1 MTLLTPIFGL
11 ITALIVV
18 PLLLLLYMLKLRRER
33 RDISS
38 TLLWTSHTKD
48 LRANSLFQRLRLSP
62 LFVLQCLL
70 LLMLAAALTQPI
82 LKEWSRPSGRVV
94 FLIDQSASMQTRDAP
109 DSRTRLDEA
118 KRLAIAQVESW
129 QGGGLFAA
137 SPPEVMVIAFAQDP
151 SVRIP
156 FSTNLGRIREAIDGI
171 EPTDQITL
179 IAPAVS
185 LARAFSSSQDA
196 QEISQSAT
204 QINTLDTSSPT
215 MQLLSDGNISDIATL
230 SLRKGETMSWNRCGN
245 PQTIN
250 QGISAAGAERR
261 NDDPTRVSAFVALR
275 NDAATPAK
283 REVQVRNNGTLIASA
298 SEPIAI
304 PAASGKGATRVVGA
318 QKLSFTPFALPNSGV
333 LSMSLLP
340 EDAFTTDDRAV
351 IAIQEQRTLR
361 ILLAGNDPALESLL
375 NSLSFANVQQI
386 SSTDFIKRISADAN
400 WTESFDVVVCVD
412 CELQSLT
419 AGRWLIFGKPPA
431 IANLNAFGEQPR
443 QAIRTWKSDHKAMA
457 QSQFSDLVVDRSA
470 AIAPTSDWLALLEGS
485 KGPLIVSGR
494 SANAT
499 VIYVTF
505 VPMDSN
511 WPFQRSFVNFT
522 AQAVEFLGALGS
534 AVTSES
540 LEPGAMLRTRI
551 VRGSTNVLI
560 QTPAGDRVAQ
570 NLVDGEIVFG
580 PLRNVGVYKV
590 EYVDPLGKQKTRM
603 VAVNLTDASECDIA
617 AAEKLNIPGGELDPK
632 GVGLATLAIWPF
644 IVAASLCLLLLE
656 WFLYHRF
663 GGAT

>member
-1 MTLLTPIFGL
+1 MTLLTPFFGV

-38 TLLWTSHTKD
+38 TLLWTSRTQD
-48 LRANSLFQRLRLSP
+48 LRANSLLQRLRLSP
-62 LFVLQCLL
+62 LFLLQFLL
-70 LLMLAAALTQPI
+70 LLMLAAALMGPI

-94 FLIDQSASMQTRDAP
+94 FFIDQSASMQTRDAP
-109 DSRTRLDEA
+109 DARTRLEEA
-118 KRLAIAQVESW
+118 KRLAIAQVELW

-137 SPPEVMVIAFAQDP
+137 SPPEVMVIAFAQEP

-156 FSTNLGRIREAIDGI
+156 YSTNLARIREAINAI
-171 EPTDQITL
+171 EATDQLTL
-179 IAPAVS
+179 LAPAMS
-185 LARAFSSSQDA
+185 LARAFSEAQSSP
-196 QEISQSAT
+196 QEAEASPQMNQA
-204 QINTLDTSSPT
+204 NNFAPT
-215 MQLLSDGNISDIATL
+215 MQLLSDGNISDIAEL
-230 SLRKGETMSWNRCGN
+230 VLRNGEVISWTRCGDPN
-245 PQTIN
+245 TIN

-261 NDDPTRVSAFVALR
+261 NDDPSLVGAFMTLR
-275 NDAATPAK
+275 NDAQTVAK

-298 SEPIAI
+298 SEPITI
-304 PAASGKGATRVVGA
+304 PPATGKGDTRVSGA
-318 QKLSFTPFALPNSGV
+318 QKLSFAPFTLENSGV
-333 LSMSLLP
+333 LSMNLLP
-340 EDAFTTDDRAV
+340 EDAFATDDHAV
-351 IAIQEQRTLR
+351 IAIQEQQTLR

-375 NSLSFANVQQI
+375 NSLSFATVQQI
-386 SSTDFIKRISADAN
+386 SSSDFIKRISSDAT

-431 IANLNAFGEQPR
+431 ISNLNAYGQQTR
-443 QAIRTWKSDHKAMA
+443 QAIRAWKSDHKTMA

-494 SANAT
+494 DNNAT
-499 VIYVTF
+499 VIYVAF
-505 VPMDSN
+505 LPLDSN

-551 VRGSTNVLI
+551 ARGSSNVSI
-560 QTPAGDRVAQ
+560 QTPSGDRIAQ
-570 NLVDGEIVFG
+570 TPTDGEIVFG
-580 PLRNVGVYKV
+580 PIRNVGVYKV
-590 EYVDPLGKQKTRM
+590 ESVDPLGKKKTRM
-603 VAVNLTDASECDIA
+603 VAVNLTNLAECNVA
-617 AAEKLNIPGGELDPK
+617 AANQLNIPAGDLQST
-632 GVGLATLAIWPF
+632 VIGLTALSIWPLL
-644 IVAASLCLLLLE
+644 VSAALCLLIVE
-656 WFLYHRF
+656 WFLYHRY
-663 GGAT
+663 GGSS